1 VLRLLTRRGMLS
13 QTRWRDDPPLSP
25 HPPPGG
31 PGVDPPGGHVLVR
44 VEQVA
49 LTSNVFTY
57 GATGDAFGYWDFWP
71 TGEPGWGSLPAWGTA
86 QVLAGDVTGL
96 PVGSRLAGLLPI
108 ASHALLQP
116 EHITGTS
123 LRDGAPHRR
132 PLMAAYQHY
141 QRLPGQPGPG
151 GVLDEQ
157 LASLL
162 RPLVVLAAVLADAVL
177 DTTPAP
183 ATVVLTSA
191 SSRTA
196 RAVARELTNLAHVIG
211 LTSPERVTEVQA
223 TGLYNQAMGYQQI
236 DRLTNNAPPGPAV
249 VVDLA
254 GRADLRAHARAALA
268 DRSTLC
274 LLVGATHGGGLL
286 PGPEEEVFLAPER
299 MRVRAKAWGPAALA
313 SHLEAAWQQH
323 LPAARADVQVVHA
336 TTPAQVLDTYTEVLT
351 GRCPLSHG
359 HLITLPPT
367 MTSATTTD

>member
-1 VLRLLTRRGMLS
+1 MLS
-13 QTRWRDDPPLSP
+13 KTRWRDDPPLSP

-31 PGVDPPGGHVLVR
+31 PGVDPPGRHVLVR

-57 GATGDAFGYWDFWP
+57 GATGDAFGYKGYPDHGSDRSTAARCGGAGQRHHKDVGQEVTYCRHPDSPFGYWDFWP
-71 TGEPGWGSLPAWGTA
+71 TGEPGWGCLPAWGTA

-162 RPLVVLAAVLADAVL
+162 RPLVVLAAV
-177 DTTPAP
+177 
-183 ATVVLTSA
+183 
-191 SSRTA
+191 
-196 RAVARELTNLAHVIG
+196 
-211 LTSPERVTEVQA
+211 
-223 TGLYNQAMGYQQI
+223 
-236 DRLTNNAPPGPAV
+236 GP
-249 VVDLA
+249 
-254 GRADLRAHARAALA
+254 
-268 DRSTLC
+268 
-274 LLVGATHGGGLL
+274 
-286 PGPEEEVFLAPER
+286 
-299 MRVRAKAWGPAALA
+299 
-313 SHLEAAWQQH
+313 
-323 LPAARADVQVVHA
+323 
-336 TTPAQVLDTYTEVLT
+336 
-351 GRCPLSHG
+351 
-359 HLITLPPT
+359 
-367 MTSATTTD
+367 